1 MKNAFPAAALFAITG
16 IAPVAADSTY
26 DACVKL
32 AGEAACVKPA
42 PTITY
47 EPPPDPYN
55 EMMEQLERERDR
67 QLWRQH
73 LYEQSD
79 RRAAELHHGNFLRYC
94 RPSSPA
100 CRQGLLD

>member
-1 MKNAFPAAALFAITG
+1 MKITIVAALVLSVIG
-16 IAPVAADSTY
+16 VAPTAADSTY

-32 AGEAACVKPA
+32 AGEAACVKPT
-42 PTITY
+42 PNIVH
-47 EPPPDPYN
+47 EPAEDPYR
-55 EMMEQLERERDR
+55 EMMERERDR

-73 LYEQSD
+73 IYEQSD

-100 CRQGLLD
+100 CHQGLLD